1 MWASKP
7 ADSGLVV
14 EFAEISADAYMENAC
29 AHDWTSQAI
38 LLFFVGLA
46 TEETNV
52 WPLTTTVH
60 VVMLLLGV

>member
-29 AHDWTSQAI
+29 DHDWTSQAI
-38 LLFFVGLA
+38 FLFFVGLA

-52 WPLTTTVH
+52 WPLTTTV
-60 VVMLLLGV
+60 VMLLLGV